1 MSIENKELEI
11 ILNAHNNRI
20 NKNLRFLWLFIVS
33 CLIINLGIGF
43 LNNQTKGLDEEN
55 KIITY
60 IYSIII
66 GITLIL
72 FLALSLLIIFPTEKN
87 EKE

>member
-72 FLALSLLIIFPTEKN
+72 FLALSLLIIFPTEKH
-87 EKE
+87 EKA